1 MKMISKLKE
10 WLAKLLKNKIA
21 KIPLTQPIVITLYKI
36 HTLKG
41 DTYWIPLDETYRQLG
56 PVIRKEYGG
65 IVYNK
70 DIKLPTIIPWH
81 QIDWLIEE
89 GTITI

>member
-1 MKMISKLKE
+1 MISKLKE
-10 WLAKLLKNKIA
+10 WWSKLLKKKIA
-21 KIPLTQPIVITLYKI
+21 KIPLTQSTTIKLFKI

-41 DTYWIPLDETYRQLG
+41 DTYWIPEDECFRHLG
-56 PVIRKEYGG
+56 PVIRKQYGD